1 MDMAFLRRAERIL
14 EEREPIRLDHAL
26 LMAALSVQQSAIV
39 SGRPRQ
45 ARPERARPPCA
56 VLLED
61 DPLIE
66 LLLAGPR
73 WREAATRQCGCFSR
87 AEAGRRINGA

>member
-26 LMAALSVQQSAIV
+26 LMVALSVQQSAIV
-39 SGRPRQ
+39 GARPRQ
-45 ARPERARPPCA
+45 GPQARARPPRAA
-56 VLLED
+56 VAED

-73 WREAATRQCGCFSR
+73 WREAANRQCGCFSR
-87 AEAGRRINGA
+87 AEAGRRINGP

>member
-14 EEREPIRLDHAL
+14 EEREPLRLDHAL
-26 LMAALSVQQSAIV
+26 LVAALSAQRTAIV
-39 SGRPRQ
+39 VARKSGSVRQSRPGF
-45 ARPERARPPCA
+45 A
-56 VLLED
+56 ED

-73 WREAATRQCGCFSR
+73 WREAATKQRGCFSR
-87 AEAGRRINGA
+87 AEAGRRINGP

>member
-14 EEREPIRLDHAL
+14 EERESLPLDHQL
-26 LMAALSVQQSAIV
+26 LVAALAAQQQSV
-39 SGRPRQ
+39 TVTS
-45 ARPERARPPCA
+45 RARVVVASRIGPS
-56 VLLED
+56 EE

-73 WREAATRQCGCFSR
+73 WREAATRQQGCFSR
-87 AEAGRRINGA
+87 AEAGRRINAP

>member
-14 EEREPIRLDHAL
+14 EEREPLRLDHEL
-26 LMAALSVQQSAIV
+26 LLAALSAQHQAIV
-39 SGRPRQ
+39 ASRKRPAGRP
-45 ARPERARPPCA
+45 ARAA
-56 VLLED
+56 GSED

-73 WREAATRQCGCFSR
+73 WREAATRQRGCFSR
-87 AEAGRRINGA
+87 AEAGRRINGP